1 MTENIITPNFTNG
14 FTIVVMAAIFFTA
27 LYLLSQGVHW
37 ALAQQSAS

>member
-27 LYLLSQGVHW
+27 L
-37 ALAQQSAS
+37 AQQSAS